1 MIATIPVGTGPEAV
15 AVDPAAGTVYVANTD
30 SGTVSVIDAATSTVT
45 ATIRVGTEPYGVA
58 ADPAAGTV
66 YVTNYGS
73 NTVSVID
80 VATGAVTATLPVG
93 SGPYGVAVDP
103 SAGTAGTVYVTKISD
118 NTVSVIDAATSTVT
132 ATLPVGSSPDAVA
145 VDPATHAAYVTNQGD
160 NTVSVI
166 SAQAAQ
172 AISFT
177 STPPASPVVGGTYLV
192 SATGGGSGNPVTFTV
207 DASSTSVCSISG
219 AVVTFNAACRCVIDA
234 NQAGDAGYQA
244 APQVQQTVT
253 VGAAAAVLSWAV
265 PAAVTYGAALGGAQ
279 LDATA
284 SVPGTFSYSPPAGTV
299 LHAGTQT
306 LTATFTPADP
316 VDYTGGTV
324 STQIM
329 VSPAPL
335 TAQVDGSQTYGG
347 SPAFTV
353 SGYSGLVNGDT
364 AAVVTGS
371 LAGCATSLGAGAAP
385 GTYPGTISGCSGL
398 SSPDYAISYA
408 DAGVTVGPA
417 ALTVT
422 ASSGPMTYGGTPP
435 VITASYT
442 GFVHGDSAASLTT
455 APACSTTATPASPP
469 GTYPS
474 SCSGAVDPDYAISYA
489 GGTVT
494 VGQAAQAITFTSTPP
509 ASPVVGGT
517 YSVSAAGGG
526 SGNPVAVTIDASS
539 ASVCSISGP
548 VVTFNAAGS
557 CVVDANQAGNA
568 DYHAAPQAQ
577 QTVTVSR
584 AAAALSWSAPA
595 AVTYGVALGG
605 AQLDAA
611 ASVPGSF
618 SYSPPA
624 GTVLHAGTQMLSATF
639 TPADPADYI
648 GGTVT
653 TKITVDPA
661 PLTVTAS
668 SGAMTYGGP
677 PPAITASYAG
687 FVHGDGAA
695 SLTAGPACSTTAT
708 SASPAGS
715 YPSSCSGAV
724 DPDYAISYAGG
735 TVTVSPA
742 WHHPGLR
749 GPGVGLRRDWPGA
762 GRDPV
767 EPGRRLPGRPAGHL
781 RPGRQP
787 EDGGR
792 RDLPAGV
799 GDHQF
804 RRRGDRGLDQHLGLA
819 GRRLHRHRQLRRNRQ
834 LRTLHRDRAA
844 GGHHPRPGRGRRR
857 QLHRRRR
864 RRELRLHR
872 RPDPAHQPLPRRHQP
887 GRRGRLAAGGHP
899 QRLRH
904 DLRHPGHP
912 DRDRQ
917 PVLVGQDPQPRPRR
931 LAAGQDR
938 GRLRRRLHRHRQ
950 DLTRLVRDPDQLHPG
965 VPAAGHPAELQPRHP
980 QIREDRDGNLTGRP
994 FLPHQGSRVL
1004 AVGPQSRVETIIV
1017 CTLGRYTT

>member
-1 MIATIPVGTGPEAV
+1 MHAPPDHHAAARHRGRIPTRWRAAVAVVAAVAVAALSLAVGAVPASAAGGYTVTATITVGGEPIAVAADPAAGTVYVADYASNTVSVIDAATSTVTATIHVDSGPVGVAADPVTGTVYATNPGDSTVSVIDTATSIVTATIPVSDPGGVAVNPASGTIYATNALRGTVSVINAPTGIVIATIPVGTGPEAV

-73 NTVSVID
+73 NTVSVIN

-166 SAQAAQ
+166 NAQAAQ
-172 AISFT
+172 GISFT
-177 STPPASPVVGGTYLV
+177 SALPASPVVGGTYLV

-219 AVVTFNAACRCVIDA
+219 AVVTFNAAGRCVVDA

-244 APQVQQTVT
+244 APQAQQTVT

-279 LDATA
+279 LDAAA

-299 LHAGTQT
+299 LHVGTQT

-435 VITASYT
+435 VITASY
-442 GFVHGDSAASLTT
+442 
-455 APACSTTATPASPP
+455 
-469 GTYPS
+469 
-474 SCSGAVDPDYAISYA
+474 
-489 GGTVT
+489 
-494 VGQAAQAITFTSTPP
+494 
-509 ASPVVGGT
+509 
-517 YSVSAAGGG
+517 
-526 SGNPVAVTIDASS
+526 
-539 ASVCSISGP
+539 
-548 VVTFNAAGS
+548 
-557 CVVDANQAGNA
+557 
-568 DYHAAPQAQ
+568 
-577 QTVTVSR
+577 
-584 AAAALSWSAPA
+584 
-595 AVTYGVALGG
+595 
-605 AQLDAA
+605 
-611 ASVPGSF
+611 
-618 SYSPPA
+618 
-624 GTVLHAGTQMLSATF
+624 
-639 TPADPADYI
+639 
-648 GGTVT
+648 
-653 TKITVDPA
+653 
-661 PLTVTAS
+661 
-668 SGAMTYGGP
+668 
-677 PPAITASYAG
+677 AG

-695 SLTAGPACSTTAT
+695 SLTAAPACSTTAT

-735 TVTVSPA
+735 TVTVGPAGTTLVYAGPESVSAGTGLVPAATLSSPA
-742 WHHPGLR
+742 GACQAGQPVTFALDANPKTGAAGTYPLESATTSSGGAATGASISTSGWQAGAYTVTASYAGTGNCAPSTATAPLAVTTPGLAAA
-749 GPGVGLRRDWPGA
+749 GA
-762 GRDPV
+762 GSYTV
-767 EPGRRLPGRPAGHL
+767 AGGAVSFGFIVAQIPHTS
-781 RPGRQP
+781 RY
-787 EDGGR
+787 
-792 RDLPAGV
+792 
-799 GDHQF
+799 
-804 RRRGDRGLDQHLGLA
+804 LGAISLV
-819 GRRLHRHRQLRRNRQ
+819 
-834 LRTLHRDRAA
+834 AA
-844 GGHHPRPGRGRRR
+844 GGW
-857 QLHRRRR
+857 
-864 RRELRLHR
+864 
-872 RPDPAHQPLPRRHQP
+872 
-887 GRRGRLAAGGHP
+887 RLAGTLSGYAMTSATQGTLTGTGSLYWWDKTLNHGHGGW
-899 QRLRH
+899 QLAKTGVAFT
-904 DLRHPGHP
+904 DGFTATAKTSPGSFGI
-912 DRDRQ
+912 Q
-917 PVLVGQDPQPRPRR
+917 ISYTPVSPQP
-931 LAAGQDR
+931 A
-938 GRLRRRLHRHRQ
+938 
-950 DLTRLVRDPDQLHPG
+950 T
-965 VPAAGHPAELQPRHP
+965 
-980 QIREDRDGNLTGRP
+980 
-994 FLPHQGSRVL
+994 LPNSSPVTLKSGK
-1004 AVGPQSRVETIIV
+1004 IV
-1017 CTLGRYTT
+1017 MAT